1 MDTAELT
8 RAAEQPVARRK
19 RRRSVLLVQIAALA
33 AAVYWLVVPRLGDTE
48 RVLYRLD
55 DVSPTMVVLG
65 TALGVAALLA
75 YAQVTRNLLPRTGRP
90 KLARQFGVVV
100 SSVGVNRVAPL
111 GMAAGAAVAYKLLV
125 REGLGRGDIAFAMG
139 VQAVGS
145 ALVLQ
150 VILWPAMLIAAP
162 LSGISPA
169 LRSGLYLAGG
179 FGLAFLAIVAFVL
192 WGLYGRRDATTR
204 ILVAVAN
211 KLRIGRDRAGEGI
224 ASVCTRLDQLRSDPR
239 TVVRTT
245 GWAMANWLTDA
256 ASLWVFLLAFGA
268 DVSPLWVLVA
278 FGVANVVAMVPITPG
293 SLGITETT
301 LAIVLIGF
309 GAATSPVFL
318 GIAAYRMVHYW
329 LPIPGGLLAYTLLRV
344 RPAVAAPPAN

>member
-8 RAAEQPVARRK
+8 ETATRSPARR
-19 RRRSVLLVQIAALA
+19 RRRRTVLVVQILALVA
-33 AAVYWLVVPRLGDTE
+33 AAYWLVLPRLGDTG
-48 RVLYRLD
+48 RVLRRID
-55 DVSPTMVVLG
+55 DVSPPLVLLG
-65 TALGVAALLA
+65 TALGIAALLA
-75 YAQVTRNLLPRTGRP
+75 YAQVTRNLLPRAERP
-90 KLARQFGVVV
+90 RLARQFGVVV
-100 SSVGVNRVAPL
+100 SAVGVNRVAPL
-111 GMAAGAAVAYKLLV
+111 GMAAGAAVAYKLLI

-139 VQAVGS
+139 VQAIGS

-150 VILWPAMLIAAP
+150 VILWPAMLVAAP

-179 FGLAFLAIVAFVL
+179 FGLVFLAVVALVL

-204 ILVAVAN
+204 ILVAAAN
-211 KLRIGRDRAGEGI
+211 KLRIGRERTAEGI
-224 ASVCTRLDQLRSDPR
+224 ASACGRLDALRSEPR

-245 GWAMANWLTDA
+245 GWAVANWLTDA
-256 ASLWVFLLAFGA
+256 ASLWVFLVAFGA

-309 GAATSPVFL
+309 GAAASPVFL

-329 LPIPGGLLAYTLLRV
+329 LPIPGGILAYALLRI
-344 RPAVAAPPAN
+344 RPAVAPPVA